1 MREIAIEVGY
11 NQINVTGTVHAA
23 ARQSLAGNGG
33 SGELRWDVQRLLAG
47 RVRLWWRGRGWS
59 GGVIVILTRELNP
72 AKNR

>member
-47 RVRLWWRGRGWS
+47 RVRLWWRSARVEWRGHCY
-59 GGVIVILTRELNP
+59 THQR
-72 AKNR
+72 AKPS